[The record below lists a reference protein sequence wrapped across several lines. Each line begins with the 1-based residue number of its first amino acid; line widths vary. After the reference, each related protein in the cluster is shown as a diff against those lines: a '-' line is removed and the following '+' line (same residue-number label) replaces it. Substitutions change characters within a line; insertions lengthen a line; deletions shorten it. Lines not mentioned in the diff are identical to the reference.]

1 MIEPLRFKHELER
14 ALGLI
19 AELDSLSPVASL
31 PESLHAMFQQL
42 RSLESAD
49 TALEVEDEIWEA
61 WTNHDDAD
69 LADRMQ
75 HAIAAISQQAWGD
88 AEAVLNELIRDV
100 PQWPEAWNKRAQL
113 FRLIERD
120 VESVTD
126 IQRTL
131 RLEPRHFGAL
141 KELGQICIRHDE
153 PETALFAFDA
163 ALRVNPHLDN
173 IRSTAESLRTQ
184 VLATLN

>member
-19 AELDSLSPVASL
+19 AELDSLSPVATL
-31 PESLHAMFQQL
+31 PEFLHEKFQEL
-42 RSLESAD
+42 RSLDSPD
-49 TALEVEDEIWEA
+49 CALEVEDEIWET
-61 WTNHDDAD
+61 WTTHDDAD

-88 AEAVLNELIRDV
+88 AEAVLNDLIRDV

-113 FRLIERD
+113 YRLIERD

-163 ALRVNPHLDN
+163 ALRVNPHLEN
-173 IRSTAESLRTQ
+173 IRSTAESLRVQ
-184 VLATLN
+184 VRATMN